1 MRPRFLNSPTG
12 FQTLKLTF
20 KFLICSLIRGLDQV
34 FVSKHMIKPFK
45 HSAELFK
52 HFNEHLKPQK
62 KKSLAICLCYSTT
75 HAVEST
81 MVVFPIYPEAYCQ
94 TLKQTLS
101 KKIAKNISVHTETN
115 EQPAC
120 YLIAQ
125 RWKTWFAVAVTPKF
139 FLVSWNNKVIFG
151 LK

>member
-1 MRPRFLNSPTG
+1 MRPRFLNSPSG

-34 FVSKHMIKPFK
+34 FVSKHMTKPFK
-45 HSAELFK
+45 HSAELLK

-62 KKSLAICLCYSTT
+62 KKSLAICLCYNTA

-81 MVVFPIYPEAYCQ
+81 LVVFSIYPEAYCQ
-94 TLKQTLS
+94 TLKHTLN

-125 RWKTWFAVAVTPKF
+125 R
-139 FLVSWNNKVIFG
+139 
-151 LK
+151 